1 MTSSVWTILPFR
13 VTAKNKLL
21 HVSFEYR
28 FDVVQSCQG
37 IAIQP
42 VYFTQLQFYRIAR
55 QWQWSDG
62 VIDANEIVIDFERV
76 DGGM

>member
-1 MTSSVWTILPFR
+1 MTSSVWTILPFQ

-21 HVSFEYR
+21 HVSFEYW

-42 VYFTQLQFYRIAR
+42 VYFTQWQFYILIAC

-62 VIDANEIVIDFERV
+62 VIDANE
-76 DGGM
+76 